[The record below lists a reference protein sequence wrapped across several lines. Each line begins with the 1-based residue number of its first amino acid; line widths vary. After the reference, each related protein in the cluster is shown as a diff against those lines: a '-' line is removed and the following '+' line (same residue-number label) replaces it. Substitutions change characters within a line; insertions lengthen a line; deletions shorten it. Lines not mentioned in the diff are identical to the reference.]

1 MDERLTE
8 IFLREIQIQ
17 CEIVELAA
25 VFLEHAIEHGPT
37 PGGDPTT
44 IIWMPLQTILGA
56 ASNIS
61 KLCWGSGR
69 KKERAEVAARR
80 APLREQLGLTD
91 ASPLSPGHVQ
101 NAFER
106 LDRRLDARSDADV
119 DADIES
125 QARQF
130 DETTWVAEFLGD
142 SISIRELGVETSRV
156 LEQSRALL
164 ALADGG

>member
-1 MDERLTE
+1 MDERLTLV
-8 IFLREIQIQ
+8 FLREIQTQ

-44 IIWMPLQTILGA
+44 IIWMPLQTILSA
-56 ASNIS
+56 ASNVS

-69 KKERAEVAARR
+69 KKERAEVSARR

-91 ASPLSPGHVQ
+91 ASPLSPAHVR
-101 NAFER
+101 NPFER

-119 DADIES
+119 DADVES
-125 QARQF
+125 QSRQF
-130 DETTWVAEFLGD
+130 DELTWVAEFLGD
-142 SISIRELGVETSRV
+142 SIAIRELGVEMSRV

-164 ALADGG
+164 AAGD